1 MENNTKKELKVVLSP
16 ELHDELRFTFR
27 PELLENII
35 YLPESLGNNKWQ
47 CCCGSTSELDVCP
60 ICGMD
65 KNTVFS
71 KVNAAYLSR
80 HRKARIARKKKA
92 VQDQQAMMAAQLLKK
107 NKKQKQPDENTKK
120 FGILVGVII
129 LCAAIIASIA
139 IIFSGNGDPKKPID
153 TTINNVQQT
162 TSPDFTEPEE
172 SVTLSPETE
181 ESTVSP
187 ETQLETEPETTI
199 PETTAPVI
207 AVEVTITNS
216 TDVISTVANGKWPSG
231 ASGNV
236 SVGGLV
242 YTSGEYDYIAS
253 NGITVLDKSGNTVST
268 LTSNKALGITG
279 SGTYIFYIDEQ
290 YSVHRIDI
298 TTKEDITFPY
308 KARMI
313 CAYYDEL
320 YYVPNEGPG
329 FFASNFYGD
338 KTKIVTTT
346 LNIYALNNTADKL
359 YFSTDESLA
368 VITSQDGNVT
378 TFCPDGAKTQ
388 SIIEIT
394 ECIFYTDAKGV
405 LKFYNPKLGP
415 NPGFEYPRYG
425 MNITYV
431 SAYDNRVYVRAV
443 NPTTGAVTWLSTSWV
458 SGTWLFNP
466 ASFTATG
473 VTTEALYITGSAI
486 YDGNLNRFAVN

>member
-35 YLPESLGNNKWQ
+35 YLPEALGNNKWQ

-60 ICGMD
+60 ICGME

-71 KVNAAYLSR
+71 KVNAAYLAR

-92 VQDQQAMMAAQLLKK
+92 VQDQQAMMAAHLLNK
-107 NKKQKQPDENTKK
+107 NKKQNKPDENTKK

-139 IIFSGNGDPKKPID
+139 IIFSGNDDPKKPVD
-153 TTINNVQQT
+153 TTIDTVQQT
-162 TSPDFTEPEE
+162 SAPDTTAPEDSETSAPQTDEITEPE
-172 SVTLSPETE
+172 
-181 ESTVSP
+181 
-187 ETQLETEPETTI
+187 TQPETEPETTI
-199 PETTAPVI
+199 PETTAPVVP
-207 AVEVTITNS
+207 VEVPITN
-216 TDVISTVANGKWPSG
+216 TTGVISTVANGKWPSG

-242 YTSGEYDYIAS
+242 YTDGEYDYIAS

-268 LTSNKALGITG
+268 LTANKALGITG

-298 TTKEDITFPY
+298 TSKNDITFPF

-320 YYVPNEGPG
+320 YYAPAEGPG

-338 KTKIVTTT
+338 KTKIITTT

-368 VITSQDGNVT
+368 VITSQDGAVT

-415 NPGFEYPRYG
+415 KPGFEYPRHG

-431 SAYDNRVYVRAV
+431 SAFDNRVYVRAV
-443 NPTTGAVTWLSTSWV
+443 NPSNGAVTWLSTSWI

-466 ASFTATG
+466 AAFKPTG
-473 VTTEALYITGSAI
+473 VTTDALYITSTAI
-486 YDGNLNRFAVN
+486 YDANLNRFAVK

>member
-1 MENNTKKELKVVLSP
+1 MENNTKKELKIVLSP

-35 YLPESLGNNKWQ
+35 YLPEALGNNKWQ

-71 KVNAAYLSR
+71 KVNAAYLAR

-107 NKKQKQPDENTKK
+107 NKKQKHPDEKTKK

-129 LCAAIIASIA
+129 LCASVIASIA
-139 IIFSGNGDPKKPID
+139 IIFSGNDEPKKPID
-153 TTINNVQQT
+153 TTINTVQQT
-162 TSPDFTEPEE
+162 SPADTTIPEE
-172 SVTLSPETE
+172 SETLSPETE
-181 ESTVSP
+181 ETTDIP
-187 ETQLETEPETTI
+187 ETEPATP
-199 PETTAPVI
+199 PETTAPIVP
-207 AVEVTITNS
+207 VEVPITNS
-216 TDVISTVANGKWPSG
+216 TDVISTVADGKWPSG

-268 LTSNKALGITG
+268 LAANKVLGITG

-298 TTKEDITFPY
+298 TTREDITFPF

-313 CAYYDEL
+313 CVFYDEL

-329 FFASNFYGD
+329 FYASNFYGD
-338 KTKIVTTT
+338 KTKIITTT

-368 VITSQDGNVT
+368 VITSQDGSVT
-378 TFCPDGAKTQ
+378 TFCSDGAKTQ

-394 ECIFYTDAKGV
+394 ECIFYTDSKGV

-431 SAYDNRVYVRAV
+431 SAYENRVYVRAV
-443 NPTTGAVTWLSTSWV
+443 NPANGAVIWLYTRWIPGTQLFAPANFKST
-458 SGTWLFNP
+458 GI
-466 ASFTATG
+466 
-473 VTTEALYITGSAI
+473 TTNSLYITESAV
-486 YDGNLNRFAVN
+486 YDGNFNRFAVN

>member
-16 ELHDELRFTFR
+16 ELYDELRFTFR

-35 YLPESLGNNKWQ
+35 YLPETLGNNKWQ

-60 ICGMD
+60 ICGME

-71 KVNAAYLSR
+71 KVNAPYLAR

-107 NKKQKQPDENTKK
+107 NKKQNKPDEKTKK

-139 IIFSGNGDPKKPID
+139 IIFNGNDEPKKPID
-153 TTINNVQQT
+153 TTINTIQQISPTDT
-162 TSPDFTEPEE
+162 TIPEGSE
-172 SVTLSPETE
+172 TLSPETE
-181 ESTVSP
+181 EITSP
-187 ETQLETEPETTI
+187 ETEPETQPETTI
-199 PETTAPVI
+199 PETTAPVV
-207 AVEVTITNS
+207 AVEVPTTNS
-216 TDVISTVANGKWPSG
+216 TDVISTVANGNWPSG

-242 YTSGEYDYIAS
+242 YTDGEYDYLAS

-279 SGTYIFYIDEQ
+279 SGTFIFYIDEQ

-298 TTKEDITFPY
+298 TTKDDITFPF
-308 KARMI
+308 KAKMI
-313 CAYYDEL
+313 CTFYDEL

-338 KTKIVTTT
+338 KTKIITTT

-368 VITSQDGNVT
+368 VITSQEGNVT

-394 ECIFYTDAKGV
+394 ECIFYTDSKGV

-415 NPGFEYPRYG
+415 NPGFEYPRHN

-431 SAYDNRVYVRAV
+431 SAYENRVYVRAV
-443 NPTTGAVTWLSTSWV
+443 NPANGAVTWLSTSWI

-466 ASFTATG
+466 ASFKPTG
-473 VTTEALYITGSAI
+473 ITTESLYITGSAV
-486 YDGNLNRFAVN
+486 YDGNLNRIAVN

>member
-1 MENNTKKELKVVLSP
+1 MENNTKKELKIVLNP
-16 ELHDELRFTFR
+16 ELYDELRFTFR

-35 YLPESLGNNKWQ
+35 YLPETLENNKWQ
-47 CCCGSTSELDVCP
+47 CCCGSTSDLEVCP

-71 KVNAAYLSR
+71 KVNALYLSR

-107 NKKQKQPDENTKK
+107 NKKQTQPDEKNKK

-129 LCAAIIASIA
+129 LCAAVIASIA
-139 IIFSGNGDPKKPID
+139 IIFNENDNPKNPID
-153 TTINNVQQT
+153 TTIGGVVQT
-162 TSPDFTEPEE
+162 TVPDTTLFETEDI
-172 SVTLSPETE
+172 TSPESEDT
-181 ESTVSP
+181 TDIP
-187 ETQLETEPETTI
+187 ETQPE
-199 PETTAPVI
+199 PETTAPIVPVQVPI
-207 AVEVTITNS
+207 ANS
-216 TDVISTVANGKWPSG
+216 TDVISTVADGKWPIG

-242 YTSGEYDYIAS
+242 YTNGEYDYIAL

-268 LTSNKALGITG
+268 LTPNKALGITG

-290 YSVHRIDI
+290 YTVHRIDI
-298 TTKEDITFPY
+298 TTKEDVSFSF

-313 CAYYDEL
+313 CVFCDEL

-329 FFASNFYGD
+329 FYASNFYGD
-338 KTKIVTTT
+338 ITKIITTT

-368 VITSQDGNVT
+368 VITSQDGSVT

-388 SIIEIT
+388 NIIEIT
-394 ECIFYTDAKGV
+394 ECIFYTDSKGV

-415 NPGFEYPRYG
+415 NPGFEYPKYG

-431 SAYDNRVYVRAV
+431 SAYENRVYVRAV
-443 NPTTGAVTWLSTSWV
+443 NPTTGAVIWLYTRWIP
-458 SGTWLFNP
+458 GTQLF
-466 ASFTATG
+466 ASANFKTTG
-473 VTTEALYITGSAI
+473 ITTDSLYITGSAV

>member
-1 MENNTKKELKVVLSP
+1 MENNTKKELKIVLSP

-35 YLPESLGNNKWQ
+35 YLPEALGNNKWQ

-71 KVNAAYLSR
+71 KVNAAYLAR

-107 NKKQKQPDENTKK
+107 NKKQKQPDEKNKK

-139 IIFSGNGDPKKPID
+139 IIFNGNDDSKKPID
-153 TTINNVQQT
+153 TTINTVQQT
-162 TSPDFTEPEE
+162 SPAGTTAPEE
-172 SVTLSPETE
+172 SETLSPESE
-181 ESTVSP
+181 ETTNAP
-187 ETQLETEPETTI
+187 ETEPETTI
-199 PETTAPVI
+199 PETTAPVV
-207 AVEVTITNS
+207 AVEVPITNS
-216 TDVISTVANGKWPSG
+216 TGVISTVADGKWPSG

-268 LTSNKALGITG
+268 LTSNKTLGITG

-298 TTKEDITFPY
+298 TTKEDITFPF

-313 CAYYDEL
+313 CVFYDEL
-320 YYVPNEGPG
+320 YYVPSEGPG
-329 FFASNFYGD
+329 FYASNFYGD
-338 KTKIVTTT
+338 KTKIITTT

-368 VITSQDGNVT
+368 VINSKDGSVT

-388 SIIEIT
+388 NIIEIT
-394 ECIFYTDAKGV
+394 ECIFYTNSNGI

-415 NPGFEYPRYG
+415 TPGFEYPRYG

-431 SAYDNRVYVRAV
+431 SAYENRVYVRAV
-443 NPTTGAVTWLSTSWV
+443 NPENGAVIWLYTRWIPGTQLFAPANFKST
-458 SGTWLFNP
+458 GI
-466 ASFTATG
+466 
-473 VTTEALYITGSAI
+473 TTNSLYITGSAV
-486 YDGNLNRFAVN
+486 YDGNFNRFAVN